1 MDDERLF
8 TVSEVAERLRVNE
21 ETVRRWIRTGRLVAV
36 MPGGRKAGYRIS
48 ERAVRAML
56 SSNQGNE
63 GASNDR
69 QAERGGDR
77 E

>member
-1 MDDERLF
+1 MDDDRLL
-8 TVSEVAERLRVNE
+8 TIAEVAERLRVNE
-21 ETVRRWIRTGRLVAV
+21 ETVRRWVRAGRLTAV

-56 SSNQGNE
+56 G
-63 GASNDR
+63 GTDA
-69 QAERGGDR
+69 AERG